1 MSVRIAS
8 FRSPVEAAESAL
20 PAERVLAGSPR
31 QTISNH
37 FSDDSGQFFA
47 GVWASTRGK
56 WRVSY
61 SENEFCH
68 ILVGRVALTSQDGE
82 RSEFGPGD
90 SFVIPAGYA
99 GTWETIEDCRKLY
112 AIFEPQK

>member
-1 MSVRIAS
+1 MARQLQ
-8 FRSPVEAAESAL
+8 R
-20 PAERVLAGSPR
+20 ERVLPHPGGA
-31 QTISNH
+31 
-37 FSDDSGQFFA
+37 
-47 GVWASTRGK
+47 
-56 WRVSY
+56 
-61 SENEFCH
+61 
-68 ILVGRVALTSQDGE
+68 ALTSQDGE